1 MSARVIKRLLWA
13 AAVLAACGLLVP
25 TAALAHAVLQQTEP
39 ARGAT
44 AEQAP
49 EQVRFRFSEAV
60 EASFGAVRVFNA
72 DGERV
77 DTGEAFRPGGRSSAI
92 ATRLKSGLPD
102 GSYTATYRVIS
113 ADSHPVS
120 GGFVFSVGTPGA
132 GPAQTVSDLVD
143 QGNAG
148 PVTEIAFG
156 VVRFLDYA
164 AIALAIGLLAFLAF
178 VWRPAL
184 AAVAGGDAT
193 WRAASEVYVRRVRT
207 IMVAALG
214 AGLVSGAL
222 GIVLQGATAAGV
234 SFWAALDRT
243 IVGEVLDTRFGTVW
257 GARLVA
263 WAALGVALFALRR
276 TVSVP
281 ALRPA
286 QLGATGLALL
296 APARAW
302 RVALVLIPLAF
313 LAVSPAL
320 AGHASTQSPQ
330 LLLVPTDVIHVVA
343 MSVWLA
349 GLALIVFALP
359 VATGRLESDD
369 RSRLLA
375 ATLTRFSPIALAA
388 VAALLT
394 SGLVQSF
401 VHVRSLDN
409 VVGTAFGRA
418 ALIKLCLLLAL
429 IGLGAINRRR
439 VIPRLRQ
446 IAAGGGPPAAA
457 GRLLRRTVRAEVALI
472 VVVLGVTAALVSY
485 APPTAVSSGPFSTSE
500 RLGPAQLEL
509 TVDPARVGS
518 NEIHLYLFD
527 AADGSQSTST
537 HELELQLYLP
547 DKDIGP
553 LSARPRK
560 AGPGHYVVPAA
571 AFGVAGSWQVKVT
584 NRVSDFDEYA
594 TTIDVPIE

>member
-1 MSARVIKRLLWA
+1 M
-13 AAVLAACGLLVP
+13 
-25 TAALAHAVLQQTEP
+25 
-39 ARGAT
+39 
-44 AEQAP
+44 
-49 EQVRFRFSEAV
+49 
-60 EASFGAVRVFNA
+60 
-72 DGERV
+72 
-77 DTGEAFRPGGRSSAI
+77 AFRPGERSSAI

-143 QGNAG
+143 EGNAG

-214 AGLVSGAL
+214 AGLVSGAP

-537 HELELQLYLP
+537 QELELQLYLP